1 MAHAEAPTMSS
12 IRPTAPAPA
21 PTAQTTISP
30 GLRNR
35 RQLGLFF
42 GGAVFFG
49 ISSMIT
55 RRSLVRRYKATV
67 PSFYQPSN
75 RPSANINGPI
85 EALDALTVATANVF
99 SVAIMST
106 GGLLWAFDIA
116 SIDELRAKIRGGLG
130 VDGEAGRE
138 SRAEKEMEEWL
149 AGVLERKKKS
159 TDSKKDE

>member
-1 MAHAEAPTMSS
+1 
-12 IRPTAPAPA
+12 
-21 PTAQTTISP
+21 
-30 GLRNR
+30 
-35 RQLGLFF
+35 
-42 GGAVFFG
+42 
-49 ISSMIT
+49 MIT

-159 TDSKKDE
+159 TDGKKDE